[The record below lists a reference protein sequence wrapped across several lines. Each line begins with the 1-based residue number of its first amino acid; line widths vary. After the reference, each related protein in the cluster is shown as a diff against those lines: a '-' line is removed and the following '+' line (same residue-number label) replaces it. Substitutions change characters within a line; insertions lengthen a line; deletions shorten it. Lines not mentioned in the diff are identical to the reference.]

1 MYLTQ
6 EAQNLFNQD
15 TPLTTSEMASTFAE
29 MLVFNDLMQAEPDPE
44 ARLAM
49 LSNKIEDTFGTVY
62 RQIAMNRFENGMH
75 TARRAEGELATERL
89 GEIWMETQKDMYG
102 ESVTLRED
110 YALWWS
116 YVPHFLH
123 TPGYVYAYAFGE
135 LLVLALFNLYKESGD
150 EFVPQYIDVLASGD
164 NNYPDQLL
172 AKVGV
177 DLNDP
182 NFWNMGIEAIR
193 DLIDQ
198 EEALAKEV
206 YPEKFD

>member
-6 EAQNLFNQD
+6 ESQNLFNQD

-29 MLVFNDLMQAEPDPE
+29 MLVFTDLMNAEPDPE

-49 LSNKIEDTFGTVY
+49 LVGKIEDTFGTVY
-62 RQIAMNRFENGMH
+62 RQIAMNRFEHGMH
-75 TARRAEGELATERL
+75 TARREEGELSTERL
-89 GEIWMETQKDMYG
+89 SEIWMETQAAMYG
-102 ESVTLRED
+102 DSVNLRD
-110 YALWWS
+110 NYGIWWS

-135 LLVLALFNLYKESGD
+135 LLVLALFNLYKERGA
-150 EFVPQYIDVLASGD
+150 EFIPQYIEVLASGD
-164 NNYPDQLL
+164 CDYPDQIL

-182 NFWNMGIEAIR
+182 NFWQKGIDAIR
-193 DLIDQ
+193 DLIEQ
-198 EEALAKEV
+198 EESLAREV
-206 YPEKFD
+206 YPEKFS